1 MTVRPLPDE
10 PLMKPAEAADRLG
23 ISTKTLMA
31 HVAAGRLRFINVGTE
46 KRKVHRFTTYNLQT
60 FIEKQKVREIPVCL
74 STSATTLKH
83 TATTFKSGVVDFL
96 AIPKPGTAK
105 TLKPSSAN

>member
-23 ISTKTLMA
+23 ISIKTLMA

-60 FIEKQKVREIPVCL
+60 FIENQKVREVPKCPSIKTPAL
-74 STSATTLKH
+74 HSTSTISKPGAVAF
-83 TATTFKSGVVDFL
+83 TAL
-96 AIPKPGTAK
+96 QKPGTGK
-105 TLKPSSAN
+105 TPKLSSVN